1 MGNNTGKAFARGGV
15 RDDVARVVHPPSPQ
29 LMTAT
34 LVWHCSK
41 LPMGRGLSKH
51 DALALD
57 KPLSARA
64 ARKWLLHAH
73 LFTTVLRSA
82 IERTRA
88 CQKAPAPCVHETP
101 ARTERGLY
109 QVAFG

>member
-57 KPLSARA
+57 KPLSARPLA
-64 ARKWLLHAH
+64 SGSC
-73 LFTTVLRSA
+73 T
-82 IERTRA
+82 RTFSPQCFA
-88 CQKAPAPCVHETP
+88 LQ
-101 ARTERGLY
+101 
-109 QVAFG
+109 